1 MKKALSYI
9 ATFVLGV
16 AVAVTSMLLIHDS
29 KAEPTPIPEP
39 TPIVIEKEVI
49 KEIPVEVVK
58 EVVKE
63 VEVIRPTDL
72 EKVVKDCK
80 NSCVMIYAYKGDT
93 INQGS
98 GWVYNGY
105 VITAKHVVEGYKKIE
120 VYTDDT
126 DNPRTAQ
133 IYYVDDKLDL
143 AILKASIMLPSLAL
157 GDSDK
162 LTEGEKLVT
171 ITSPKGAQNLVDEC
185 TYSGVVSTATEYY
198 IALTDTLIQ
207 GGSSGG
213 AVFNYNSEVIGMA
226 FVGYDGFAGA
236 IPINKIK
243 PILENLK

>member
-63 VEVIRPTDL
+63 IEVVKPTDL

-80 NSCVMIYAYKGDT
+80 NSCVMIYAYKDNI

-105 VITAKHVVEGYKKIE
+105 IVTAKHVVDGYKKIE

-126 DNPRTAQ
+126 DNPRMAQ

-143 AILKASIMLPSLAL
+143 AILKASIILPSLKL

-162 LTEGEKLVT
+162 LIEGERIVA
-171 ITSPKGAQNLVDEC
+171 ITSPNWTQNMIDEC
-185 TYSGVVSTATEYY
+185 LYSGNGWYGKQLYMTISEHSM
-198 IALTDTLIQ
+198 Q

-213 AVFNYNSEVIGMA
+213 AVFNYDSEVIGMM
-226 FVGYDGFAGA
+226 VRENLA
-236 IPINKIK
+236 IPINLIK
-243 PILENLK
+243 PILEEKLK

>member
-58 EVVKE
+58 EVIKE

-80 NSCVMIYAYKGDT
+80 NSCVMIYAYKDNI

-105 VITAKHVVEGYKKIE
+105 IVTAKHVVDGYKKIE

-126 DNPRTAQ
+126 DNPRMAQ

-157 GDSDK
+157 GDSSK
-162 LTEGEKLVT
+162 LTEGEKLVS
-171 ITSPKGAQNLVDEC
+171 ITSPMMTKNTIDEC
-185 TYSGVVSTATEYY
+185 LYSGNGWYGKQLYMTISEHSM
-198 IALTDTLIQ
+198 Q

-213 AVFNYNSEVIGMA
+213 AVFNYDSEVISMI
-226 FVGYDGFAGA
+226 VKENLA
-236 IPINKIK
+236 IPINLIK
-243 PILENLK
+243 PILEEKLK

>member
-1 MKKALSYI
+1 MKKALTHI
-9 ATFVLGV
+9 GCFVLGV
-16 AVAVTSMLLIHDS
+16 VITLTVVLLMHNTT
-29 KAEPTPIPEP
+29 AEPAPVPTP

-49 KEIPVEVVK
+49 KEVPVEVVK
-58 EVVKE
+58 EVIKE
-63 VEVIRPTDL
+63 VEKKTDL

-126 DNPRTAQ
+126 DNPRMAQ

-143 AILKASIMLPSLAL
+143 AILKASIMLPSLTL
-157 GDSDK
+157 GDSSK
-162 LTEGEKLVT
+162 LTEGEKLVS
-171 ITSPKGAQNLVDEC
+171 ITSPMMTKNAIDEC
-185 TYSGVVSTATEYY
+185 VYSGMVRTPEGTFLVITESNMS
-198 IALTDTLIQ
+198 

-213 AVFNYNSEVIGMA
+213 AVLDYNSKIIGM
-226 FVGYDGFAGA
+226 VISGDSGGHHV
-236 IPINKIK
+236 IRINDIK

>member
-58 EVVKE
+58 EVIKE

-80 NSCVMIYAYKGDT
+80 NSCVMIYFYNKDGT
-93 INQGS
+93 ISQGS

-105 VITAKHVVEGYKKIE
+105 IVTAKHGLKDYKRIE
-120 VYTDDT
+120 IFTDDT
-126 DNPRTAQ
+126 SNPRTA
-133 IYYVDDKLDL
+133 YVHYVDDKLDL
-143 AILKASIMLPSLAL
+143 AILKASFILPSLKL

-162 LTEGEKLVT
+162 LIEGERIVA
-171 ITSPKGAQNLVDEC
+171 ITSPNWTQNMIDEC
-185 TYSGVVSTATEYY
+185 LYSGNGWYGKQLYMTISEHSM
-198 IALTDTLIQ
+198 Q

-213 AVFNYNSEVIGMA
+213 AVFNYDSEVIGMI
-226 FVGYDGFAGA
+226 VRENLA
-236 IPINKIK
+236 IPIKLIK
-243 PILENLK
+243 PILEEKLK

>member
-1 MKKALSYI
+1 MKKVLSYI
-9 ATFVLGV
+9 VTFVLGI

-80 NSCVMIYAYKGDT
+80 NSCVMIYAYKDNI

-126 DNPRTAQ
+126 DNPRMAQ

-143 AILKASIMLPSLAL
+143 AVLKASIMLPSLAL
-157 GDSDK
+157 GDSSK
-162 LTEGEKLVT
+162 LTEGEKLVS
-171 ITSPKGAQNLVDEC
+171 ITSPMMTKNVIDEC
-185 TYSGVVSTATEYY
+185 LYSGNGWYGKQLYMTISEHSM
-198 IALTDTLIQ
+198 Q

-213 AVFNYNSEVIGMA
+213 AVFNYDSEVISMI
-226 FVGYDGFAGA
+226 VKENLA
-236 IPINKIK
+236 IPINLIK
-243 PILENLK
+243 PILEEKLK

>member
-1 MKKALSYI
+1 
-9 ATFVLGV
+9 
-16 AVAVTSMLLIHDS
+16 
-29 KAEPTPIPEP
+29 
-39 TPIVIEKEVI
+39 
-49 KEIPVEVVK
+49 
-58 EVVKE
+58 
-63 VEVIRPTDL
+63 
-72 EKVVKDCK
+72 
-80 NSCVMIYAYKGDT
+80 MIYAYKGDT

-105 VITAKHVVEGYKKIE
+105 VITAKHVVEGYKKIK

-126 DNPRTAQ
+126 DNPRMAQ

-171 ITSPKGAQNLVDEC
+171 ITSPKGAQNMVDEC

>member
-63 VEVIRPTDL
+63 IEVVKPTDL

-80 NSCVMIYAYKGDT
+80 NSCVMIYFYNKDGT
-93 INQGS
+93 ISQGS

-105 VITAKHVVEGYKKIE
+105 IVTAKHGLKDYKRIE
-120 VYTDDT
+120 IFTDDT
-126 DNPRTAQ
+126 SNPRTANVH
-133 IYYVDDKLDL
+133 YVDDKLDL
-143 AILKASIMLPSLAL
+143 AILKASFILPSLKL

-162 LTEGEKLVT
+162 LIEGERIVA
-171 ITSPKGAQNLVDEC
+171 ITSPNGTQNMIDEC
-185 TYSGVVSTATEYY
+185 LYSGNGWYDKQLYMTISEHSM
-198 IALTDTLIQ
+198 Q

-213 AVFNYNSEVIGMA
+213 AVFNYDSEVIGMM
-226 FVGYDGFAGA
+226 VKENLA
-236 IPINKIK
+236 IPIKLIK
-243 PILENLK
+243 PILEEKLK

>member
-98 GWVYNGY
+98 GWVYNDY
-105 VITAKHVVEGYKKIE
+105 VITAKHVVDDAERIDIF
-120 VYTDDT
+120 TDDSKNGVAGGIEYIDPT
-126 DNPRTAQ
+126 LDVAVLRVART
-133 IYYVDDKLDL
+133 
-143 AILKASIMLPSLAL
+143 LPSVTL
-157 GDSDK
+157 GDSDALK
-162 LTEGEKLVT
+162 EGEKLVS
-171 ITSPKGAQNLVDEC
+171 ITSPEGVQNSIDEC
-185 TYSGVVSTATEYY
+185 LNSGPAYVDTGTY
-198 IALTDTLIQ
+198 LTISESNMRS
-207 GGSSGG
+207 GSSGG
-213 AVFNYNSEVIGMA
+213 AVFNYNSELIAMVVIGS
-226 FVGYDGFAGA
+226 GGEHYA
-236 IPINKIK
+236 IPTRQLR
-243 PILENLK
+243 PILEKFK

>member
-29 KAEPTPIPEP
+29 KAEPTPIPTP

-49 KEIPVEVVK
+49 KEVPVEVVK

-63 VEVIRPTDL
+63 VEKPTDL

-126 DNPRTAQ
+126 SNARAATIRYIDA
-133 IYYVDDKLDL
+133 DLDV
-143 AILKASIMLPSLAL
+143 AVLKAPISLPSLTL
-157 GDSDK
+157 GDSNK
-162 LTEGEKLVT
+162 LIEGEKLVS
-171 ITSPKGAQNLVDEC
+171 ITSPEGIKNAIDEC
-185 TYSGVVSTATEYY
+185 VNSGTNHYESGTF
-198 IALTDTLIQ
+198 LTISESAMVK
-207 GGSSGG
+207 GSSGG
-213 AVFNYNSEVIGMA
+213 AIFNYDSELIAMVT
-226 FVGYDGFAGA
+226 DGWEELNLA
-236 IPINKIK
+236 IPINNIK
-243 PILENLK
+243 SILEKLK

>member
-1 MKKALSYI
+1 MKKVLSYI
-9 ATFVLGV
+9 VTFVLGV
-16 AVAVTSMLLIHDS
+16 AVAVAFMLLIHDS

-80 NSCVMIYAYKGDT
+80 NSCVMIYAYKDNI

-126 DNPRTAQ
+126 DNPRMAQ

-143 AILKASIMLPSLAL
+143 AVLKASIMLPSLAL
-157 GDSDK
+157 GDSSK
-162 LTEGEKLVT
+162 LTEGEKLVS
-171 ITSPKGAQNLVDEC
+171 ITSPMMTKNVIDEC
-185 TYSGVVSTATEYY
+185 LYSGNGWYGKQLYMTISEHSM
-198 IALTDTLIQ
+198 Q

-213 AVFNYNSEVIGMA
+213 AVFNYDSEVISMI
-226 FVGYDGFAGA
+226 VKENLA
-236 IPINKIK
+236 IPINLIK
-243 PILENLK
+243 PILEEKLK

>member
-1 MKKALSYI
+1 MKKVLSYI
-9 ATFVLGV
+9 VTFVLGV
-16 AVAVTSMLLIHDS
+16 AVAVAFMLLIHDS

-72 EKVVKDCK
+72 EKVVKDCE
-80 NSCVMIYAYKGDT
+80 NSCVMIYAYKDNI

-126 DNPRTAQ
+126 DNPRMAQ

-143 AILKASIMLPSLAL
+143 AVLKASIMLPSLAL
-157 GDSDK
+157 GDSSK
-162 LTEGEKLVT
+162 LTEGEKLVS
-171 ITSPKGAQNLVDEC
+171 ITSPMMTKNVIDEC
-185 TYSGVVSTATEYY
+185 LYSGNGWYGKQLYMTISEHSM
-198 IALTDTLIQ
+198 Q

-213 AVFNYNSEVIGMA
+213 AVFNYDSEVISMI
-226 FVGYDGFAGA
+226 VKENLA
-236 IPINKIK
+236 IPINLIK
-243 PILENLK
+243 PILEEKLK